1 MIHPSLPI
9 KAPPRPSRGAT
20 HLAKVPGLI
29 LGHADL
35 ERQQAIKREADR
47 KPKTGIQE
55 PSTSTLHF
63 SVGLARWKWDDSAEG
78 SWSTCQNDKEWS
90 IDLPNVDMSSLAF
103 LSEIRAVLV
112 RLSQRTDV
120 KGWILPEGEGDWTLS
135 HSNPRKG
142 AAQEIADWEE
152 SSLLSDVIDQGAYNV
167 KSRGNKKVVM
177 LWLCWT
183 PERPQQRSPTPTP
196 VNTPVKKGKN
206 VKKEIKKEIKQEVKQ
221 ESKPEP
227 PYTPTPAGKR
237 PRAISGEMS
246 IRKRNWRKELEGL
259 GPVEDSDDLESLQ
272 EILKGDAGK
281 GDGGEGDAGEGDA
294 GEGDAGEGD
303 ASEGDPGETASH

>member
-1 MIHPSLPI
+1 MASYFTRAPQQPYCPSSGVDHREVTTSCCPGCGLRNPTFRARSPIPPDAEVIPISDDSPNLPAKAPA

-20 HLAKVPGLI
+20 HLAKVPWLI

-47 KPKTGIQE
+47 KPKTGIQA
-55 PSTSTLHF
+55 PSTSTIHF
-63 SVGLARWKWDDSAEG
+63 SVGLARWKWDDSAAG

-90 IDLPNVDMSSLAF
+90 IDLPNVEMSSLAF

-152 SSLLSDVIDQGAYNV
+152 SPLLSDVIDQGAYSV
-167 KSRGNKKVVM
+167 KSRGNKNVVM

-183 PERPQQRSPTPTP
+183 PERLLQRSPTPTP
-196 VNTPVKKGKN
+196 VKNTPVKKGNN
-206 VKKEIKKEIKQEVKQ
+206 VKKEINKEIKQEVKQ
-221 ESKPEP
+221 ENKPEP
-227 PYTPTPAGKR
+227 PYNPTPAGKS
-237 PRAISGEMS
+237 PRAISAEMY
-246 IRKRNWRKELEGL
+246 IRTRNRRK
-259 GPVEDSDDLESLQ
+259 
-272 EILKGDAGK
+272 
-281 GDGGEGDAGEGDA
+281 
-294 GEGDAGEGD
+294 
-303 ASEGDPGETASH
+303 